1 MESRRM
7 RFHLH
12 SVRTLNA
19 KLSRPFIRSTRGR
32 EVRCH
37 PVGRGHSVSV
47 LVLVRR
53 SVLAAVLRVAVF
65 AVAAVRTLVG
75 QLEHTEQSKQSD
87 IASNDARQ
95 CRGIWTKL

>member
-1 MESRRM
+1 M
-7 RFHLH
+7 
-12 SVRTLNA
+12 
-19 KLSRPFIRSTRGR
+19 
-32 EVRCH
+32 
-37 PVGRGHSVSV
+37 SV

-87 IASNDARQ
+87 IASNDDRKY
-95 CRGIWTKL
+95 RGIWTKL